1 MGEHCSVA
9 EVGEDCEDFSVAVVG
24 EDFSVTE
31 VGEDCSVA
39 VVGEDC
45 SVAEVGEDCRL
56 LTGTRS
62 SCCNI
67 IHVYVTSVVCSR
79 CFDYWMLNHV
89 VCFIS
94 VYWLTEI
101 GGLLCSG
108 WR

>member
-9 EVGEDCEDFSVAVVG
+9 EVG

-39 VVGEDC
+39 VVGEDFSVTEVDEDC
-45 SVAEVGEDCRL
+45 SVAVVDEDCRL

-67 IHVYVTSVVCSR
+67 IHVYVISVVCSR
-79 CFDYWMLNHV
+79 CF
-89 VCFIS
+89 
-94 VYWLTEI
+94 
-101 GGLLCSG
+101 
-108 WR
+108 